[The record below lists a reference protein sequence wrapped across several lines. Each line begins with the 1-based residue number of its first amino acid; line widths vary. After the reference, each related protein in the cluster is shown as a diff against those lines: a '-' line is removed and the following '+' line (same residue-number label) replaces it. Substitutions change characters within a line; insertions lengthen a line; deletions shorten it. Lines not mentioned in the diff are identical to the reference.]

1 MLAKNIHSSKDKIY
15 TCTYIKMLTILDVH
29 SHFID
34 IKHFSFCAL
43 FIEKLFINK
52 SSKLKW
58 NTYSRIKA
66 HLAQI
71 TYKYRWNIRLVRT
84 SKRMKKTSL
93 PYKSSRPYPKL
104 FTGLE
109 PSLKFLIEEAGD
121 PVYLSAWSEDG
132 CRFHVK
138 ECDLCFMELW
148 KKTRLKLKWF

>member
-1 MLAKNIHSSKDKIY
+1 
-15 TCTYIKMLTILDVH
+15 MLTILDVH

-43 FIEKLFINK
+43 FIEQLFINK

-66 HLAQI
+66 HLVQI
-71 TYKYRWNIRLVRT
+71 TYKYRWNIRLVRK
-84 SKRMKKTSL
+84 SKRMKKPACHIRVVAL
-93 PYKSSRPYPKL
+93 NPK
-104 FTGLE
+104 E
-109 PSLKFLIEEAGD
+109 PSLKFSIEEAGK